1 MANILITSTWGSDD
15 PTRAT
20 IPFVAAQGFLDTDHE
35 VGIALLGE
43 ATYLMKDYIVGQ
55 VDGVGWPP
63 LKELFPKAIESGVS
77 IYV

>member
-20 IPFVAAQGFLDTDHE
+20 IPFVAAQGFLDTDHD

-43 ATYLMKDYIVGQ
+43 ATYLMKDTIVGQ

-63 LKELFPKAIESGVS
+63 LKELFPKAIESGLS

>member
-15 PTRAT
+15 PTRAS
-20 IPFVAAQGFLDTDHE
+20 IPFVSAQGFLDNGHD
-35 VGIALLGE
+35 VGVALLGE
-43 ATYLMKDYIVGQ
+43 GTHLMKDYIVEQ

-63 LKELFPKAIESGVS
+63 LKELFPKAIDRGVS

>member
-1 MANILITSTWGSDD
+1 MAKILINTTWGSDD

-20 IPFVAAQGFLDTDHE
+20 LAFVGAQGFLDAGHD

-43 ATYLMKDYIVGQ
+43 AAYLMKDYIVDQ
-55 VDGVGWPP
+55 IDGVGWPP
-63 LKELFPKAIESGVS
+63 LKELFPKAIESGAS

>member
-20 IPFVAAQGFLDTDHE
+20 IPFVAAQGFLDTDHD

>member
-20 IPFVAAQGFLDTDHE
+20 IPFVAAQGFLDTDHD

-43 ATYLMKDYIVGQ
+43 ATYLMKDTIVGQ

>member
-20 IPFVAAQGFLDTDHE
+20 ILFVAAQGFLDTDHD

-43 ATYLMKDYIVGQ
+43 ATYLMKDYIAGQ

-63 LKELFPKAIESGVS
+63 LKELFPKAIERGAS